1 VSLIEQIQKELHR
14 AMKSKDTLKTG
25 ALRNILS
32 KLRDRQIEKRE
43 ILSESEELKVF
54 QSLVKQRKESIAM
67 FEQGG
72 RLDLIEKESIELEI
86 LETYLPKMLTEKD
99 VLILVQQV
107 VGEVGADSLSDLGK
121 VMPVVMQR
129 GAGKVDGKLAQKIVQ
144 EVLQ

>member
-86 LETYLPKMLTEKD
+86 LETYLPKMLIEKD

>member
-1 VSLIEQIQKELHR
+1 MLLIEQIQKELHR

-43 ILSESEELKVF
+43 ILSENEELKVF
-54 QSLVKQRKESIAM
+54 QSLVKQRKESIAI

-107 VGEVGADSLSDLGK
+107 VGEVGANSLSDLGK

-129 GAGKVDGKLAQKIVQ
+129 GAGKVDGKLAQKIVH

>member
-1 VSLIEQIQKELHR
+1 MSLIEQIQKELHR

-86 LETYLPKMLTEKD
+86 LETYLPKMLIEKD

>member
-1 VSLIEQIQKELHR
+1 
-14 AMKSKDTLKTG
+14 MKSKDTLKTG

-43 ILSESEELKVF
+43 ILSENEELKVL
-54 QSLVKQRKESIAM
+54 QSLVKQRKESIAI

>member
-1 VSLIEQIQKELHR
+1 MSLIEQIQKELHR

-99 VLILVQQV
+99 VLILIQQV
-107 VGEVGADSLSDLGK
+107 VREVGADSLSDLGK

>member
-14 AMKSKDTLKTG
+14 VMKSKDTLKTG

>member
-1 VSLIEQIQKELHR
+1 MSLIEQIQKELHR

-43 ILSESEELKVF
+43 ILSESEELRVF

-107 VGEVGADSLSDLGK
+107 VREVGANSPSDLGK
-121 VMPVVMQR
+121 VMPAVMQR

>member
-1 VSLIEQIQKELHR
+1 MSLIEQIQKELHR

-99 VLILVQQV
+99 VLILIQQV
-107 VGEVGADSLSDLGK
+107 VREVGADSLSDLGK
-121 VMPVVMQR
+121 VMPAVMQR

>member
-107 VGEVGADSLSDLGK
+107 VREVGADSLSDLGK
-121 VMPVVMQR
+121 VMPAVMQR

>member
-1 VSLIEQIQKELHR
+1 MSLIEQIQKELHR
-14 AMKSKDTLKTG
+14 AMNSKDTLKAG

-99 VLILVQQV
+99 VLILIQQV
-107 VGEVGADSLSDLGK
+107 VREVGADSLSDLGK

>member
-1 VSLIEQIQKELHR
+1 MSLIEQIQKELHR

-54 QSLVKQRKESIAM
+54 QSLVKQRKESIVM

-99 VLILVQQV
+99 VLILIQQV
-107 VGEVGADSLSDLGK
+107 VREVGADSLSDLGK

>member
-14 AMKSKDTLKTG
+14 AMKSKDTFKTG

-86 LETYLPKMLTEKD
+86 LETYLPKMLIEKD

>member
-1 VSLIEQIQKELHR
+1 MSLIEQIQKELHR

-32 KLRDRQIEKRE
+32 KLRDRQIKKRE

-99 VLILVQQV
+99 VLILIQQV
-107 VGEVGADSLSDLGK
+107 VREVGADSLSDLGK

>member
-1 VSLIEQIQKELHR
+1 MSLIEQIQKELHR

-107 VGEVGADSLSDLGK
+107 VREVGADSLSDLGK
-121 VMPVVMQR
+121 VMPAVMQR

>member
-1 VSLIEQIQKELHR
+1 MSLIEQIQKELHR